1 MTLSNC
7 YNKDVR
13 TCGGHHAKTKIDKLL
28 DNMQLEIGEQH
39 QPAVLFHNSK
49 NRSVRL
55 RKVQHHGFTEA
66 IVIIASPTV
75 A

>member
-1 MTLSNC
+1 
-7 YNKDVR
+7 
-13 TCGGHHAKTKIDKLL
+13 
-28 DNMQLEIGEQH
+28 MQLEIGEQH